1 MRATRQEQLR
11 MTRLAFSLT
20 LLVCTI
26 AGAVYGWV
34 QPASASPAPKPNP
47 QESSYQGPDFCSN
60 CHGEIHETWVVGLH
74 ANAFSSPIFQRNWAE
89 VGSQFTCL
97 ECHTTGFNATTR
109 TYAFEGVTCES
120 CHGPFVYGHPEAD
133 MPITPDHELCATCHT
148 TTTNE
153 WLASPHANRI
163 ECQGCHD
170 PHAQDILAST
180 SSELCG
186 NCHKLTGDSFS
197 HGTHAGSGLECS
209 DCHMYTSPN
218 TQDKN
223 MGLIP
228 TGHTFTV
235 GSEAC
240 IGCHQDTVHTRD
252 VIVELTGEV
261 ETLSTI
267 DPEELRVLVK
277 DQEERI
283 SDLES
288 RSTVRLYVGLAQGA
302 IVGLTTGA
310 VAAWVISRKIEVVE
324 IEGDRDE

>member
-1 MRATRQEQLR
+1 
-11 MTRLAFSLT
+11 MTFT
-20 LLVCTI
+20 VILLFCTVV
-26 AGAVYGWV
+26 GAVIG
-34 QPASASPAPKPNP
+34 SATPVTAAPGLKPSP
-47 QESSYQGPDFCSN
+47 QESAYQGPDFCSN
-60 CHGEIHETWVVGLH
+60 CHGEIHESWMVGLH
-74 ANAFSSPIFQRNWAE
+74 ANAFSSPIFQRNWEE

-97 ECHTTGFNATTR
+97 ECHTTGYDATTR

-120 CHGPFVYGHPEAD
+120 CHGPFVYGHPDED
-133 MPITPDHELCATCHT
+133 MPVTPNHELCATCHT

-170 PHAQDILAST
+170 PHAQDILAPT
-180 SSELCG
+180 TGELCG

-197 HGTHAGSGLECS
+197 HGSHADSGLECS
-209 DCHMYTSPN
+209 DCHMYASPS
-218 TQDKN
+218 TEDKN
-223 MGLIP
+223 MGLVP

-240 IGCHQDTVHTRD
+240 IGCHQDNVHTRD

-261 ETLSTI
+261 ETLSEI
-267 DPEELRVLVK
+267 DPDDLRVTVK

-283 SDLES
+283 SELES
-288 RSTVRLYVGLAQGA
+288 RSTVRLYTGLAQGA

-310 VAAWVISRKIEVVE
+310 VAAWIISRRIEFVE
-324 IEGDRDE
+324 VDEDEVLEVEGDQDE